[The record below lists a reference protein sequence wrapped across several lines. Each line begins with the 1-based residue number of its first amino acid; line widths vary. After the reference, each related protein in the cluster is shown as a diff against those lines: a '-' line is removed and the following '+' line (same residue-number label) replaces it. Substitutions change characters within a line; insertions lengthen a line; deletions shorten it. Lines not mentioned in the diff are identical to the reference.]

1 MRSRCLV
8 CLLLLA
14 LAAPAW
20 SANKDI
26 ERLYLQIATLQRD
39 LNEAR
44 RIVEES
50 QREIKRLNESLA
62 EQNTSVR
69 KSLQD
74 QRLQADAVL
83 EALRDLKETVGT
95 VRERVEPGS
104 ITPASAIP
112 STSGAPTPS
121 ETADAAA
128 PAPRELFSQAYA
140 DFRRGNYDLAIQAF
154 REFLRRNATSE
165 LADNAQYWIGECHLG
180 KKEYS
185 DAVAAFDEL
194 LRQYPATERIPEAHY
209 KKAVALERLGRRS
222 QALIEYRFVFER
234 FPNTEAGRLAR
245 TKVQPQ

>member
-1 MRSRCLV
+1 MRSRSLV

-14 LAAPAW
+14 LATPAW
-20 SANKDI
+20 SANKDL

-39 LNEAR
+39 LNETR
-44 RIVEES
+44 RIVEDS
-50 QREIKRLNESLA
+50 QREIRRLNEALA

-74 QRLQADAVL
+74 QRLQADALL

-104 ITPASAIP
+104 SVTPASGLPTA
-112 STSGAPTPS
+112 SGAPTPS
-121 ETADAAA
+121 ETVDSAA

-154 REFLRRNATSE
+154 QEFLRRNATSE
-165 LADNAQYWIGECHLG
+165 LADNAQYWVGECYLG
-180 KKEYS
+180 KKQYS
-185 DAVAAFDEL
+185 EAVAAFDEL
-194 LRQYPATERIPEAHY
+194 LRQYPTTERIPEAHY

-222 QALIEYRFVFER
+222 QALLEYRFVFER

-245 TKVQPQ
+245 TKVQP